1 MGRKKQEGEAFNPL
15 GWMLTFSDLVT
26 LLLTFFVM
34 LFAMRTPEVAK
45 LKAAFGVFSGGA
57 EAALGLT
64 DKGKVGDLQEL
75 LDSIKQPRSDE
86 FGTAEQELA
95 KGLDLPP
102 SSEGGMAGQMQQ
114 GVNLKSEER
123 GVVITLAN
131 DLLFQPGQAALSP
144 QAEQAIHQAATVL
157 RHGGQPISVEGHTDS
172 MKPGAGATAADNW
185 SLSLQRALAVLHY
198 LNVKE
203 RIPARRLRVAALGS
217 TRPLVPNDTP
227 EHRAMNRRTEIVLLM
242 SNQ

>member
-1 MGRKKQEGEAFNPL
+1 MAKKKQEGADFNPL

-34 LFAMRTPEVAK
+34 LFAMKAPEVQK

-57 EAALGLT
+57 DAALSIT
-64 DKGKVGDLQEL
+64 DKGKAGDFQQL
-75 LDSIKQPRSDE
+75 LDSIRQPRADE
-86 FGTAEQELA
+86 FGTKEQDLA
-95 KGLDLPP
+95 KGLDLPQ
-102 SSEGGMAGQMQQ
+102 SNEGGVAGRLQQ
-114 GVNLKSEER
+114 RVNLKSEER

-131 DLLFQPGQAALSP
+131 DLLFKPGQATLSP
-144 QAEQAIHQAATVL
+144 QAEQAIHQAAAVL
-157 RHGGQPISVEGHTDS
+157 RHGEQPISVEGHTDNL
-172 MKPGAGATAADNW
+172 KPGPGAVTQDNW

-203 RIPARRLRVAALGS
+203 GIPARRLRVAALGS

-227 EHRAMNRRTEIVLLM
+227 QNRAMNRRTEIVLLM

>member
-1 MGRKKQEGEAFNPL
+1 MAKKKQEGAGFNPL

-34 LFAMRTPEVAK
+34 LFAMKAPEVQK
-45 LKAAFGVFSGGA
+45 LKAAFGMFSGGA
-57 EAALGLT
+57 DAALSIT
-64 DKGKVGDLQEL
+64 DKGKVGDFQQL
-75 LDSIKQPRSDE
+75 LDSIRQPRADE
-86 FGTAEQELA
+86 FGTKEQDLA

-102 SSEGGMAGQMQQ
+102 AAEGGVAGPLQQ
-114 GVNLKSEER
+114 KVNLKSEER

-131 DLLFQPGQAALSP
+131 DLLFAPGQATLSP
-144 QAEQAIHQAATVL
+144 QAEQAIGQAAAVL
-157 RHGGQPISVEGHTDS
+157 RHGAQIISVEGHTDS
-172 MKPGAGATAADNW
+172 VKPGPGAAAADNW

-203 RIPARRLRVAALGS
+203 GIPARRLRVAALGS

-242 SNQ
+242 SNP